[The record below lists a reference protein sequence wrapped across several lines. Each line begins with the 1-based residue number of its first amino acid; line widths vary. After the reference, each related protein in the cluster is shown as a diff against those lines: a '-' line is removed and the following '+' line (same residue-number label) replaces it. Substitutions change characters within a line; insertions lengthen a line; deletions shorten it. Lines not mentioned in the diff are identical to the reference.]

1 MRGKGGRALNNSQA
15 NRPANRRRRAAM
27 DPGSAPASTR
37 RGRQPARTKKPS
49 VVAPLDDIGLAK
61 QTNSPKR
68 NPVRRPAS
76 TSNAKQRAK
85 KPAATIAPI
94 KPGAKKSG
102 GLSDLLSPKN
112 LTESLKTVNGLRG
125 TVKNWLRYLQQADQM
140 LETFYVTSTSLRETG
155 VLEKLIKNKGKNL
168 TTEDLTGILAA
179 LMSSPIG
186 GQLFKSSGDGDD
198 KGITASNADTQPGAN
213 SSPPTPPGQ

>member
-1 MRGKGGRALNNSQA
+1 MNNSHA
-15 NRPANRRRRAAM
+15 SRPANRRRRAAM
-27 DPGSAPASTR
+27 DPGGAPTR
-37 RGRQPARTKKPS
+37 RGHQAPRAKKPL
-49 VVAPLDDIGLAK
+49 VEAPLNDIGLAK
-61 QTNSPKR
+61 QTNIRK
-68 NPVRRPAS
+68 NANRRPS
-76 TSNAKQRAK
+76 GTSNAKQRAK
-85 KPAATIAPI
+85 KPASASTPA
-94 KPGAKKSG
+94 KPTKKSG

-112 LTESLKTVNGLRG
+112 LSESLKAVNGLRG

-140 LETFYVTSTSLRETG
+140 LETFYVTSNSLRETG
-155 VLEKLIKNKGKNL
+155 VLEKLVKNKGKNL

-198 KGITASNADTQPGAN
+198 KGASSSNTDTQPSAN